1 MEIFIPVFQLPRS
14 TRLRTRLII
23 AAAAVCSICCV
34 SAVPAVAQP
43 AVPDWAKDAIWYQ
56 IFPERFANGDSTN
69 DPPGVRP
76 WGGKPEANNYFGG
89 DLQGI
94 IDHLDYLHRLGVN
107 ALYLN
112 PIFESPTNHKYHTK
126 DYLKIDHNFGDE
138 KIFKGL
144 LDECHKR
151 GMRLIIDG
159 VFNHTGVHFFAFE
172 DIKKNEDKSKYLKWY
187 NVHSFPVA
195 PPEKPNYEAW
205 WGLGDLR
212 KLMTDNPEVRKYLF
226 DATTFW
232 TKMGLDGWRLDVPNE
247 MSHDFWI
254 EWRKLV
260 KTENPN
266 AYIVGEIWDDAT
278 PWLKGDQF
286 DAVMNYRFRGAC
298 VGFIALE
305 NQTASQ
311 FDSILTVQR
320 AQYPEAVDY
329 VLQNLTGSH
338 DTERFLTL
346 CGGDADKLK
355 LTAIMQMTYVGAPM
369 VYYGDEVGMAGGK
382 DPDCRRTMEWD
393 STKWNLD
400 LWKWYQK
407 LISIRNAHKVFRR
420 GSYRTVLVD
429 NPGKVFGFIR
439 EDDRERAVVVLNNT
453 PRRQKVSVSGIQ
465 LSPGT
470 WHDLLTGS
478 GFKFTDAKADSIS
491 IPARSGLILL
501 AGKGG

>member
-1 MEIFIPVFQLPRS
+1 
-14 TRLRTRLII
+14 
-23 AAAAVCSICCV
+23 
-34 SAVPAVAQP
+34 
-43 AVPDWAKDAIWYQ
+43 
-56 IFPERFANGDSTN
+56 
-69 DPPGVRP
+69 
-76 WGGKPEANNYFGG
+76 
-89 DLQGI
+89 
-94 IDHLDYLHRLGVN
+94 
-107 ALYLN
+107 
-112 PIFESPTNHKYHTK
+112 
-126 DYLKIDHNFGDE
+126 
-138 KIFKGL
+138 
-144 LDECHKR
+144 
-151 GMRLIIDG
+151 MRLIIDG

-172 DIKKNEDKSKYLKWY
+172 DIKKNEEKSKYLKWY
-187 NVHSFPVA
+187 NVHSFPVG

-205 WGLGDLR
+205 WGLGDLP

-226 DATTFW
+226 DATEYW

-260 KTENPN
+260 KNANPN

-311 FDSILTVQR
+311 FDSILAVQR
-320 AQYPEAVDY
+320 SQYPEAVDY
-329 VLQNLTGSH
+329 ALQNLIGSH
-338 DTERFLTL
+338 DTERYLTL

-369 VYYGDEVGMAGGK
+369 VYYGDEIGMVGGK

-407 LISIRNAHKVFRR
+407 LIEIRNAYKVFRR
-420 GSYRTVLVD
+420 GSYKTVLVD
-429 NPGKVFGFIR
+429 NTGKLFGFSR
-439 EDDRERAVVVLNNT
+439 EDDHERAVVVLNNA
-453 PRRQKVSVSGIQ
+453 PRKQNISSSGIQ
-465 LSPGT
+465 LSSGR
-470 WHDLLTGS
+470 WHDLLTGTS
-478 GFKFTDAKADSIS
+478 FQFTDAKSDSIS
-491 IPARSGLILL
+491 IPAFSGLILML
-501 AGKGG
+501 VKSGSAE